1 MASRTDII
9 NRALIKLGAPTIA
22 DPNEDSEQALKA
34 GIVFDTLLRSELRMH
49 PWSFAIT
56 RTTMSALSTAP
67 AYEWLYAYQLPADFL
82 RVVMVNDY
90 WDFAGVREATDA
102 PAVPYTIEGRQL
114 LTNFA
119 APLKLR
125 YVQDVSADPTSWDA
139 IFIEAFSCR
148 LGEELCETL
157 TKSAAK
163 KATMEQDYRQALRD
177 ARRVNAI
184 ELPPQPLPDNSW
196 VTGRY

>member
-9 NRALIKLGAPTIA
+9 NRAMVKLGAPTIA

-34 GIVFDTLLRSELRMH
+34 GLVFDTLLRTELRMH
-49 PWSFAIT
+49 PWSFAIS
-56 RTTMSALSTAP
+56 RTQMAALSTAP
-67 AYEWLYAYQLPADFL
+67 AYEWTYQYQLPADFI
-82 RVVMVNDY
+82 RIVMVNDY
-90 WDFAGVREATDA
+90 WAFAGVREASDMPT
-102 PAVPYTIEGRQL
+102 VPYVIEGQHL

-125 YVQDVSADPTSWDA
+125 YIKDVSEDPSEWDA
-139 IFIEAFSCR
+139 CFVEVFSCR
-148 LGEELCETL
+148 LAEELCETL

-163 KATMEQDYRQALRD
+163 KSTLEQDYRQALRE

-184 ELPPQPLPDNSW
+184 ELPPQTLPDNSW